1 MKYFL
6 FILVV
11 FFSSIV
17 FGQSGFNPPKITQP
31 LAVTNIGI
39 DTVRVLDS
47 VRVYFD
53 QSPLDTS
60 NRAIL
65 LLILDSLSEN
75 NKAQRDSFNALINEV
90 KTIDDSLVL
99 KSILDSLSDQNSIL
113 KDYFLKQ
120 ENDCIG

>member
-17 FGQSGFNPPKITQP
+17 FGQSGFNPPKTKITEP
-31 LAVTNIGI
+31 LKVTNIGI

-47 VRVYFD
+47 VRVHFD

-60 NRAIL
+60 NRAIV

-75 NKAQRDSFNALINEV
+75 NYK
-90 KTIDDSLVL
+90 VL
-99 KSILDSLSDQNSIL
+99 FTLLS
-113 KDYFLKQ
+113 
-120 ENDCIG
+120 